1 MIGNAFV
8 IFGYMVWII
17 ATFAAWIVGLAA
29 TLAGIGDRDGEMTL
43 GGVVILLL
51 GMLSTSFLLAGIQ

>member
-17 ATFAAWIVGLAA
+17 ATFAAWIVGLGA
-29 TLAGIGDRDGEMTL
+29 TFAGIGDRDGEMTL